1 MNNNY
6 EVVFIVRPDAADD
19 AIKGIIQKVKEA
31 VEGLNGR
38 VNRVDEWGK
47 RKMAFQIKKYSEGYY
62 IFVDISSPPP
72 ASKEVERIL
81 RLNEDV
87 IRYQTVK
94 KPAAKV
100 VKETKKENKTSQ
112 PKEISQ

>member
-6 EVVFIVRPDAADD
+6 EVVFSVRPDVADD

-31 VEGLNGR
+31 VEGLSGR

-62 IFVDISSPPP
+62 IFVDISSPPA

-81 RLNEDV
+81 RLNGDV
-87 IRYQTVK
+87 IRYQPEK
-94 KPAAKV
+94 KPAERV
-100 VKETKKENKTSQ
+100 VKEK
-112 PKEISQ
+112 

>member
-6 EVVFIVRPDAADD
+6 EVVFIVRPDVADD

-62 IFVDISSPPP
+62 IFVDISSTPA

>member
-62 IFVDISSPPP
+62 IFVDISSTPP
-72 ASKEVERIL
+72 ASKEIERIL

-94 KPAAKV
+94 KPAVKV